1 MRGERLHCL
10 LYVVVFQPG
19 CPWPAMWLACCLP
32 VCLSIHAALLAQR
45 CFIALHPLFAGMVI
59 EAFRASLQAVD
70 LAATAQYH

>member
-1 MRGERLHCL
+1 
-10 LYVVVFQPG
+10 
-19 CPWPAMWLACCLP
+19 MWLACCLP